1 MASALTFPLFE
12 NGHEIRHVGSPLDD
26 EIIDRLKEDNYHLNL
41 QRNLHDGIKYYHIS
55 EVDEALE
62 GTDLVLGGVSSFG
75 VDWFADNVLEL
86 IPEGV
91 PLLSVTKG
99 LYDYEDG
106 TLVNYLEY
114 WESKQPEGKNIN
126 FNAIGGP
133 CEAKDLADG
142 DHSYVAFCGND
153 AETLEWLRDLFATD
167 YYIVSLTQDTVG
179 LEGAVA
185 LKNAYALAVSL
196 ADGMKKANPD
206 DGVAHKNRK
215 SALVQQSIREMLQ
228 LLDIL
233 GAHKNNIMFA
243 AADMDVTVQAGRT
256 RRLGNLL
263 GQGYTSEEALKQ
275 LEGVT
280 LESVVVSTRT
290 ARAVKN
296 LAKAGKVDTA
306 DFPLL
311 MHVDALIN
319 GGETVDIP
327 WKEFEQFFAW
337 K

>member
-12 NGHEIRHVGSPLDD
+12 NGHEVRHVGSPLDD
-26 EIIDRLKEDNYHLNL
+26 EIIDRLREDNYHLNL
-41 QRNLHDGIKYYHIS
+41 GRTLHDGIKYYKID

-75 VDWFADNVLEL
+75 VDWFADNILQL

-91 PLLSVTKG
+91 PLISVTKG
-99 LYDYEDG
+99 LYDYDDG
-106 TLVNYLEY
+106 TLVDYLSY
-114 WESKQPEGKNIN
+114 WKIKQPEGKNIN

-133 CEAKDLADG
+133 CEAGDLADH
-142 DHSYVAFCGND
+142 DHSYVAFCGDD

-196 ADGMKKANPD
+196 ADGMKIANPD
-206 DGVAHKNRK
+206 DGVAHKNSK
-215 SALVQQSIREMLQ
+215 SALVQQSIREMLE

-263 GQGYTSEEALKQ
+263 GQGFTSEDALKK

-280 LESVVVSTRT
+280 LESVVVATRT
-290 ARAVKN
+290 ARAVKK
-296 LAKAGKVDTA
+296 LAEDGKVNLDH
-306 DFPLL
+306 FPLL
-311 MHVDALIN
+311 MHVDELLN
-319 GGETVDIP
+319 GGATVDIP
-327 WKEFEQFFAW
+327 WKAFEDVLKFN
-337 K
+337 